1 MLASHTSSWKN
12 LWLSSSVLSISL
24 LGDALLYVVLPVNA
38 YLFGVSMVWV
48 GVLLAVNRIIRTFTY
63 GLIVQLAE
71 TIGLKNLCLVSAVMA
86 IASTAGYGLL
96 SGPTALIISRVI
108 WGLSYAGLLLVTL
121 AYAVEGSSKTATR
134 VGLSRAV
141 EQVGPLLALTAGTWL
156 ASVVGAK
163 DVFLYL
169 AGISLFCI
177 PFALALKSPLQMVK
191 TPKKRTKYNLLLSP
205 NSFDFSIFLMGLG
218 IDGLFTITI
227 SLMWLDFVTPQT
239 AIMLGGF
246 FLAGRRL
253 VEMVTA
259 PLAGIISDSFGVK
272 MPLIFALILVILGF
286 FLVGMGSL
294 IIGSILIILAR
305 GALGTL
311 YPAAVSLLSTHSKL
325 EPLARNQAWRDVG
338 AALGPLGTGFLLIVI
353 SPMALHTVLSGLF
366 IVSFI
371 WLLLSPSWKDLQNG
385 S

>member
-1 MLASHTSSWKN
+1 MLASQNPSWKN

-63 GLIVQLAE
+63 GWIVQLAE
-71 TIGLKNLCLVSAVMA
+71 AIGLRNLCLISAVMA
-86 IASTAGYGLL
+86 IVSTAGYGLL

-108 WGLSYAGLLLVTL
+108 WGLSYAGMLLVTL
-121 AYAVEGSSKTATR
+121 AYAVEDSSKTATR

-169 AGISLFCI
+169 AVLSLLCI
-177 PFALALKSPLQMVK
+177 PFALALKNPIKKAK
-191 TPKKRTKYNLLLSP
+191 TPRKEVKGNLLLSP

-218 IDGLFTITI
+218 IDGLFTVTI
-227 SLMWLDFVTPQT
+227 SLMWLEFVTPET
-239 AIMLGGF
+239 AIILGGF

-253 VEMVTA
+253 VEMISA
-259 PLAGIISDSFGVK
+259 PLAGIISDNLSVK
-272 MPLIFALILVILGF
+272 VPLIFALIFVVLGF
-286 FLVGMGSL
+286 LLVGMGSL
-294 IIGSILIILAR
+294 ILGSILIILAR

-311 YPAAVSLLSTHSKL
+311 FPAAVSLLATRSKL

-338 AALGPLGTGFLLIVI
+338 AAIGPLGTGLLLIVAT
-353 SPMALHTVLSGLF
+353 PMMLHTALSILF
-366 IVSFI
+366 IISFI
-371 WLLLSPSWKDLQNG
+371 WLLLSPSWKNLQNG
-385 S
+385 G